1 MIHFWTDHAI
11 LFNNDIMHESTD
23 LADRRVAK
31 TVASLRLALTE
42 LIIEKHYDT
51 ITVQDIIDRAN
62 VGRST
67 FYTHFRDKEDLL
79 IGDWK
84 KFLGLIAAHIDIDG
98 IDGGHIAPIE
108 GLMMH
113 LKDYHAFYRALVRS
127 GKIERLFA
135 TGIEHLAAKIEE
147 KVNKREKLAG
157 RISVPPAICSH
168 YLALQI
174 FGLLKWW
181 LDHNMPYPPAEMDR
195 IFHALVGPGM
205 SQLVTPSSDTTMSAA
220 AGE

>member
-1 MIHFWTDHAI
+1 
-11 LFNNDIMHESTD
+11 MHESKEQ
-23 LADRRVAK
+23 ADRRVTK
-31 TVASLRLALTE
+31 TIASLRLAMTE
-42 LIIEKHYDT
+42 LILEKHYDS
-51 ITVQDIIDRAN
+51 ITVQDIIERAN

-84 KFLGLIAAHIDIDG
+84 KFLGLIAAHIDLRG
-98 IDGGHIAPIE
+98 EPENKIAPIE

-127 GKIERLFA
+127 GKTERLFSV
-135 TGIEHLAAKIEE
+135 GIDHLARLIEMKIENMGPSE
-147 KVNKREKLAG
+147 KRL
-157 RISVPPAICSH
+157 SVPAAVCSH

-181 LDHNMPYPPAEMDR
+181 LDRDMPYTPEEMDR
-195 IFHALVGPGM
+195 MFHE
-205 SQLVTPSSDTTMSAA
+205 LVTPGIMKVLGITPHTMARAQGSSIL
-220 AGE
+220 